1 MPSSA
6 ALFHLNLCID
16 LRKGHVA
23 DMPLQF
29 FKERIQRRITME
41 RTLSIIKPDG
51 VSRRAIGEVIR
62 RFEANKI
69 KIVAMKMIYMT
80 KSQAQ
85 GFYAV
90 HKERPFFD
98 SVTDFMSSGPS
109 VVMVLEGE
117 NVIAKNRELMGATD
131 FRKAAEG
138 TIRRDFATD
147 IEKNVVHGSD
157 APETAAFE
165 ISYFFNRLEIVG

>member
-1 MPSSA
+1 
-6 ALFHLNLCID
+6 
-16 LRKGHVA
+16 
-23 DMPLQF
+23 
-29 FKERIQRRITME
+29 ME

-51 VSRRAIGEVIR
+51 VAKNIIGEVVK
-62 RFEANKI
+62 RFETNGI
-69 KIVAMKMIYMT
+69 KIAAMKMIHLS

-98 SVTDFMSSGPS
+98 SLTDFMTSGPI

-117 NVIAKNRELMGATD
+117 DVIAKNRKLMGATN
-131 FRKAAEG
+131 FKEAEEG
-138 TIRRDFATD
+138 TIRKAYATD

-165 ISYFFNRLEIVG
+165 IGYFFNNLELHSR

>member
-1 MPSSA
+1 
-6 ALFHLNLCID
+6 
-16 LRKGHVA
+16 
-23 DMPLQF
+23 
-29 FKERIQRRITME
+29 ME

-51 VSRRAIGEVIR
+51 VNKNIIGEVIK
-62 RFEANKI
+62 RFETNGI
-69 KIVAMKMIYMT
+69 KIAAMKMIHLT
-80 KSQAQ
+80 KTQAQ

-98 SVTDFMSSGPS
+98 SLTDFMTSGPI

-117 NVIAKNRELMGATD
+117 DVISKNRKLMGATN
-131 FRKAAEG
+131 FKEAEEG
-138 TIRRDFATD
+138 TIRREYATD

-165 ISYFFNRLEIVG
+165 IGYFFNALEIQAR